1 MTRTER
7 RTAPTAARGLRWV
20 LLTLCITE
28 ITSWG
33 VLYYAFTV
41 LSEQISADTGW
52 SAPAVTAAFSAGL
65 VIAAL
70 VGIPVGGLLDRV
82 GPRWLMT

>member
-1 MTRTER
+1 MTEADSS
-7 RTAPTAARGLRWV
+7 TAPSAARHGLRWV
-20 LLTLCITE
+20 LLTLCVTE

-41 LSEQISADTGW
+41 LSERISTDTGW

-65 VIAAL
+65 VTAAL
-70 VGIPVGGLLDRV
+70 VGIPVGRWLDRV
-82 GPRWLMT
+82 GPR